1 MAKMNKPLQVAKYLI
16 ADASSAVS
24 AWVILFVF
32 RKIYIETV
40 KFGPMPVVFDKQF
53 YWGLVLIPAFWLSI
67 YLLTGYYKN
76 IYRKSRLKE
85 LMQTFVISL
94 FGVLV
99 IFFTLLLDD
108 EIITYK
114 NYYQSFLVLFFSHFG
129 LTGLFRLILSTIT
142 NYRIHNRI
150 FGYNTILI
158 GSNENALK
166 LYNEMQSMRIS
177 GGNRFVG
184 FIHVDNKNGYSE
196 ELKKSLTH
204 LGELADLKKLV
215 KENNVEEII
224 IAIESFEHE
233 NIGKIINELDEFP
246 NSIIIKVIPD
256 MYDILSG
263 SVKMTSIFGAPLIE
277 ISREIMPAWQQSLK
291 RIFDI
296 CLSIFVLTCFS
307 WVYIIVAIAV
317 KLTSKG
323 PIFYSHERIGWHGK
337 PFFIHKFRSM
347 YVDAEKTGPAL
358 SSKHDPRITPLGRFL
373 RKVRLDEIP
382 QFYNVLI
389 GEMSIVGP
397 RPERQFFIDQ
407 IVKKAPHYKHL
418 NKVKPGITSWGQV
431 KYGYAENVDQMIER
445 LKYDIIYIENMSL
458 TVDLKILIYT
468 ALIVIQG
475 RGK

>member
-1 MAKMNKPLQVAKYLI
+1 MNKKLQVTKYLI
-16 ADASSAVS
+16 ADITASML
-24 AWVILFVF
+24 AWALFFSF
-32 RKIYIETV
+32 RKIYIETA
-40 KFGPMPVVFDKQF
+40 KFGKPVPLVYDEQY
-53 YWGLVLIPAFWLSI
+53 YWGLAFIPVFWILM
-67 YLLTGYYKN
+67 YYLTGTYKD

-85 LMQTFVISL
+85 IGQTFLLSL
-94 FGVLV
+94 IGVLI

-108 EIITYK
+108 EVGSYK
-114 NYYQSFLVLFFSHFG
+114 NYYQSIVTLFLLHFG
-129 LTGLFRLILSTIT
+129 FTAFFRVILSSIT

-150 FGYNTILI
+150 MGFNTLLV

-166 LYNEMQSMRIS
+166 LFTEMESQSKSS
-177 GGNRFVG
+177 GNKFTGFVH
-184 FIHVDNKNGYSE
+184 IDNKNGFSQ
-196 ELKKSLTH
+196 ELKKTLPH
-204 LGELADLKKLV
+204 LGELSDLKNIISDK
-215 KENNVEEII
+215 KIEEVI

-233 NIGKIINELDEFP
+233 NIGKIVNELDYRGL
-246 NSIIIKVIPD
+246 IIKVIPD

-277 ISREIMPAWQQSLK
+277 ISREIMPTWEQSLK
-291 RIFDI
+291 RIMDI
-296 CLSIFVLTCFS
+296 SISLMVLTLLS
-307 WVYIIVAIAV
+307 WVYIIVALAV

-323 PIFYSHERIGWHGK
+323 PVFYSHERIGWHGK

-347 YVDAEKTGPAL
+347 SVDAEKAGPAL
-358 SSKHDPRITPLGRFL
+358 SSKEDPRITPLGRFL

-382 QFYNVLI
+382 QFYNVVI

-407 IVKKAPHYKHL
+407 IVLKAPHYKHL
-418 NKVKPGITSWGQV
+418 HKVRPGITSWGQV
-431 KYGYAENVDQMIER
+431 KYGYAENVDEMVQR

-458 TVDLKILIYT
+458 AVDVKILIYT